1 MIKNIQELVEER
13 IQEVFNPNDFAKEY
27 SRRFMQSLHDIREVD
42 PFDECDCDEIDP
54 IEFMEELK
62 RMVHEED
69 DEIEIDFQDGGS
81 VVLDVN
87 IAKYMLA
94 NCTMEQITDA
104 AQSKENMASLMY
116 QLFNEIEKV

>member
-1 MIKNIQELVEER
+1 MIKNIQELVQER
-13 IQEVFNPNDFAKEY
+13 IQEEFNPNDFAKEY
-27 SRRFMQSLHDIREVD
+27 SGRFMKSLQDIREID
-42 PFDECDCDEIDP
+42 SFDDSDEIDP

-62 RMVHEED
+62 RMICEGD
-69 DEIEIDFQDGGS
+69 DELEIDFQNEGS
-81 VVLDVN
+81 IVLDVN

-104 AQSKENMASLMY
+104 AQSKENMTSLMY